1 MANITEIL
9 GTDSLSS
16 SRITI
21 NGNFSSLNDELGDVT
36 SILDTTTA
44 TISGLSSI
52 TTESITVQDG
62 GTLIVSGN
70 ANVLQIGVSAE
81 FDAEV
86 TLGGRYIKNGVNGSA
101 ANPINAITNPID
113 PTSGEYTSYIVN
125 SNVILPVGLEGQEIT
140 LISEASSAINISGT
154 GNIIGAQS
162 LQLDGVNST
171 VTLRFIGSKW
181 YIISQAGA
189 TFTL

>member
-21 NGNFSSLNDELGDVT
+21 NGNFSSLNDELGDIA

-52 TTESITVQDG
+52 TTESITVQNG
-62 GTLIVSGN
+62 GTLILLGN
-70 ANVLQIGVSAE
+70 TNIVQVGVAAE

-86 TLGGRYIKNGVNGSA
+86 TLGGRYIKNGVSGSA
-101 ANPINAITNPID
+101 ATPINAITNPIN
-113 PTSGEYTSYIVN
+113 PAAGEFTSYIVN

-140 LISEASSAINISGT
+140 LINESSSAIVVAGT
-154 GNIIGAQS
+154 GNILGAQS

>member
-140 LISEASSAINISGT
+140 LISEASSAISISGT